1 MPDAV
6 PADSLAAAS
15 VLLDA
20 LAVPGARAALGRC
33 CGSTRWVAGMLA
45 RRPFGSG
52 GALSESALEVWS
64 ALGRDDYL
72 EAFAEHPPIGEAS
85 VLSARLAATAGWSS
99 REQSGVNAAAQ
110 ATLAALAAGNRAYRE
125 RFGYTFI
132 VCATGKSADEMLAL
146 LLSRLDND
154 ADTELFTAAAE
165 QAKITLL
172 RLEKL
177 AGETNLAANAT

>member
-1 MPDAV
+1 MPDAA
-6 PADSLAAAS
+6 PGDPLAAAS
-15 VLLDA
+15 ALLDA
-20 LAVPGARAALGRC
+20 LSEPEARAALRRC

-52 GALSESALEVWS
+52 SALGDVARDSWS

-72 EAFAEHPPIGEAS
+72 EAFAEHPPIGESNA
-85 VLSARLAATAGWSS
+85 LSARLAPTAGWSS
-99 REQSGVNAAAQ
+99 SEQSGVNAAAQ

-132 VCATGKSADEMLAL
+132 VCATGKTADEMLATL
-146 LLSRLDND
+146 LLRLDND

-172 RLEKL
+172 RLAKL
-177 AGETNLAANAT
+177 AAEPQPKASAS